1 MKNDQDLFRELGRT
15 TVSKVRIG
23 NGEYIPMKGKGTI
36 AIESQTGIAL
46 SRMLKTKR
54 RLGHFHHD
62 AVLYMKKN
70 QIAEGLPD
78 LEKDLPICAT
88 CQYGKQTKLPFPKKT
103 SWRATQKLQLVHID
117 VGGPQKTPSL
127 KGRNNVVLVNKFKAE
142 MKQVLEMTDLREM
155 TYFLGIEVHQ
165 QQHDIF
171 IYGAEKADEGL
182 FRSMIRCLMSLTA
195 KRLDIMYAISLLSS
209 QVKIFILHGYSDSD
223 WVGCVD
229 DMRSTSGYCFSFG
242 YGIFS
247 WSSKKQEIVAQST
260 IEAEYV
266 AATVAVN
273 QVLWLRKLLT
283 DLDMK

>member
-1 MKNDQDLFRELGRT
+1 MHC
-15 TVSKVRIG
+15 VSEIHFQAAKHVLR
-23 NGEYIPMKGKGTI
+23 YVKGTI
-36 AIESQTGIAL
+36 DYGI
-46 SRMLKTKR
+46 
-54 RLGHFHHD
+54 
-62 AVLYMKKN
+62 
-70 QIAEGLPD
+70 
-78 LEKDLPICAT
+78 
-88 CQYGKQTKLPFPKKT
+88 
-103 SWRATQKLQLVHID
+103 
-117 VGGPQKTPSL
+117 
-127 KGRNNVVLVNKFKAE
+127 KF
-142 MKQVLEMTDLREM
+142 
-155 TYFLGIEVHQ
+155 
-165 QQHDIF
+165 
-171 IYGAEKADEGL
+171 
-182 FRSMIRCLMSLTA
+182 
-195 KRLDIMYAISLLSS
+195 S